1 MKTEEYLSWQEVFPV
16 KKQKPKEPTKT
27 TTLRIPVSLW
37 KRIQHQAI
45 EENKGIAELILFA
58 VTEHLKKGES
68 R

>member
-1 MKTEEYLSWQEVFPV
+1 MVYLPWQEVAMT
-16 KKQKPKEPTKT
+16 KQKAKEPTKT
-27 TTLRIPVSLW
+27 TTLRMPVSLW

-58 VTEHLKKGES
+58 VSEHLKKGES